1 MLAYFLQA
9 LASLPA
15 VKQWLKETLTQHNGR
30 LEQAL
35 FATLSGIYQEYIIH
49 TLKVNTRA
57 TNLMLKLWFIC
68 HNNYDIYCVI
78 PSS

>member
-1 MLAYFLQA
+1 MLVYFLQA

-35 FATLSGIYQEYIIH
+35 FATLSGIYQECILNTH
-49 TLKVNTRA
+49 TYNEYLPGP
-57 TNLMLKLWFIC
+57 TNLMLKL
-68 HNNYDIYCVI
+68 
-78 PSS
+78 

>member
-1 MLAYFLQA
+1 MLVYFLQA

-35 FATLSGIYQEYIIH
+35 FATLSGIYQECIIH
-49 TLKVNTRA
+49 TLTMNTRA
-57 TNLMLKLWFIC
+57 NKFNAEIMIYML
-68 HNNYDIYCVI
+68 
-78 PSS
+78 